1 MAINNNPYGALITNG
16 LGYSPSILI
25 TGFFSLL
32 IEVQVVIPPVVPPGG
47 AVGGG
52 GTIYVPYPEHLRKK
66 RRLVI
71 FTVTNASGFHWKR
84 EYLVDLVK
92 AEYIVKVV
100 NITSRF
106 LNAAE
111 STYKVAVGG
120 IKNLSESV
128 KTSVGNLKTV
138 ASSAAESTIKIGNLI
153 SKAVKPI
160 VTFIKKDK

>member
-1 MAINNNPYGALITNG
+1 MAINNKSYGALITNG

-32 IEVQVVIPPVVPPGG
+32 IEVQVVVPPKPG
-47 AVGGG
+47 AISGG
-52 GTIYVPYPEHLRKK
+52 GTIYVPYPEHLRRK

-71 FTVTNASGFHWKR
+71 FTVTTASGFHWKR
-84 EYLVDLVK
+84 EYLIDLVK
-92 AEYIVKVV
+92 AEYVVKVM

-111 STYKVAVGG
+111 STYKVAVVG
-120 IKNLSESV
+120 IKNLTESV

-138 ASSAAESTIKIGNLI
+138 GESLSDSTIKIGNLFTKI
-153 SKAVKPI
+153 VKPV